1 MRLHGKAAEATACFE
16 ALARSGDPYMMAE
29 GYWGLEDYQ
38 KAKQEFEI
46 AVGRPNSPAL
56 WHVRYGMLFH
66 ERFNDEDAAKLY
78 NEALLIDPAK
88 RELMMKKEELEQKI
102 DELKYEKAAMEPGEY
117 TKELRAA
124 LVELAQV
131 QGELDK

>member
-1 MRLHGKAAEATACFE
+1 V
-16 ALARSGDPYMMAE
+16 SGDSREGALMAS
-29 GYWGLEDYQ
+29 
-38 KAKQEFEI
+38 FT
-46 AVGRPNSPAL
+46 V
-56 WHVRYGMLFH
+56 VRIG
-66 ERFNDEDAAKLY
+66 AAQAAM
-78 NEALLIDPAK
+78 NDPAK